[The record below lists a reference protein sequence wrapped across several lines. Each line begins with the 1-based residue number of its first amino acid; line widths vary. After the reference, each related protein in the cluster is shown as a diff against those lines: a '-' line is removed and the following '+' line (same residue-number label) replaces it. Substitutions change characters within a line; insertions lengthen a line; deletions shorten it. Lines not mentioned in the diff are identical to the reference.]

1 MTTTVNL
8 MGSGSSGLSAEAIT
22 GIISLSQ
29 TASGSAQGSQTLPT
43 DIVVYSSSTASYG
56 PTLVATA
63 QSGDSYIVVNNT
75 ANSIN
80 VWPPVGY
87 KIGTGS
93 TNAASAVGAGK
104 TAKFY
109 ALGDGNYAVLLS
121 A

>member
-8 MGSGSSGLSAEAIT
+8 MGSGSSGLNAEAIT
-22 GIISLSQ
+22 GIITLAQ
-29 TASGSAQGSQTLPT
+29 TATGASQGALTMPT
-43 DIVVYSSSTASYG
+43 DIVVYSTSTAANG
-56 PTLVATA
+56 PTLSATA
-63 QSGDSYIVVNNT
+63 QSGDSFIVINNT

-93 TNAASAVGAGK
+93 TDAAKAVGAGK
-104 TAKFY
+104 VCTFY
-109 ALGDGNYAVLLS
+109 ALGDGNYAALLS

>member
-43 DIVVYSSSTASYG
+43 DIVVYSTSTASYG
-56 PTLVATA
+56 PTLSAIS

-80 VWPPVGY
+80 VWPPVGF
-87 KIGTGS
+87 KIGTAA
-93 TNAASAVGAGK
+93 TNAALAVAGGK

-109 ALGDGNYAVLLS
+109 ALGDGNYASLLS

>member
-22 GIISLSQ
+22 GIITLAQ
-29 TASGSAQGSQTLPT
+29 TATGASQGSLTLPT
-43 DIVVYSSSTASYG
+43 DIVVYSTSTAANG
-56 PTLVATA
+56 PTLSATA
-63 QSGDSYIVVNNT
+63 QSGDSFIVVNNT

-80 VWPPVGY
+80 VWPPVGF

-93 TNAASAVGAGK
+93 TNAALAVAGGK

-109 ALGDGNYAVLLS
+109 ALGDGNYASLLS

>member
-8 MGSGSSGLSAEAIT
+8 MGSGSSGLNAEAIT
-22 GIISLSQ
+22 GIISLAQ
-29 TASGSAQGSQTLPT
+29 TASGSAQGSQTMPT
-43 DIVVYSSSTASYG
+43 DIVVYSTSTASYG
-56 PTLVATA
+56 PTLLATA
-63 QSGDSYIVVNNT
+63 QSGDSFIVVNNT
-75 ANSIN
+75 ANSMN

-93 TNAASAVGAGK
+93 TNAALAVAGGK

-109 ALGDGNYAVLLS
+109 ALGDGNYAALLS